1 MVGTENVLLFR
12 NPSNN
17 LFNSRRR
24 LSGKKTVSKAERA
37 RFLFSLFTIRFWG
50 IAEATIEDLA
60 F

>member
-1 MVGTENVLLFR
+1 M
-12 NPSNN
+12 
-17 LFNSRRR
+17 
-24 LSGKKTVSKAERA
+24 SKAERA